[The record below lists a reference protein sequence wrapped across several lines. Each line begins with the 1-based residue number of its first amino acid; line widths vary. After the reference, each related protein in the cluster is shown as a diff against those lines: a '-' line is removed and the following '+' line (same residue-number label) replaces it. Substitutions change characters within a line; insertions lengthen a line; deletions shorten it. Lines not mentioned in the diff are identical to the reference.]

1 MSTRRGITTGL
12 VLAAV
17 LAGPG
22 LAADDPATYLT
33 ENEGRKVLKEPL
45 TVREGQVGIAGLTG
59 TVWTVEPS
67 GEWKYSRF
75 RRNRDGSEHLT
86 PIRGGTLS
94 AAELEDLAKSLA
106 RREFSTLPEKAGREV
121 KVNPHNVT
129 IKFGKK
135 AATLEGLPP
144 RRGGSVA
151 EHVRKSAPQNEAAD
165 SGVWN
170 RFAHILEA
178 VESRC
183 RAPEKA
189 P

>member
-86 PIRGGTLS
+86 PIRSGTLS

-106 RREFSTLPEKAGREV
+106 RQEFSTLPEGGPRGEGQSAQRHDQVWQEGGDPGRTPPAAGGLGRRARPQVGAPRMRWPIQGSGIGSRTSLKPWSPGAGRRE
-121 KVNPHNVT
+121 
-129 IKFGKK
+129 
-135 AATLEGLPP
+135 
-144 RRGGSVA
+144 
-151 EHVRKSAPQNEAAD
+151 AP
-165 SGVWN
+165 
-170 RFAHILEA
+170 
-178 VESRC
+178 
-183 RAPEKA
+183 
-189 P
+189 

>member
-17 LAGPG
+17 LGPG
-22 LAADDPATYLT
+22 PRGHDPATYLT

-86 PIRGGTLS
+86 PIRSGTLS

-106 RREFSTLPEKAGREV
+106 RGGVSSRRS
-121 KVNPHNVT
+121 
-129 IKFGKK
+129 
-135 AATLEGLPP
+135 P
-144 RRGGSVA
+144 RR
-151 EHVRKSAPQNEAAD
+151 RAA
-165 SGVWN
+165 
-170 RFAHILEA
+170 R
-178 VESRC
+178 
-183 RAPEKA
+183 
-189 P
+189 